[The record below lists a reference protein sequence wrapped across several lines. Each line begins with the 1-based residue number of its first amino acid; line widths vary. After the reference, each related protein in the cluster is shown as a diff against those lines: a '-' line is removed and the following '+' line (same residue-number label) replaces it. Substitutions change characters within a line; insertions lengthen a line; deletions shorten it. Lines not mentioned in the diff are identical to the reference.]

1 MRMTITFDCTSI
13 EKDCGIS
20 QQNMIDR
27 LEASGFDP
35 IVEGDEVSIVND
47 GDIEAHQRV
56 ARDLASEL
64 SEW

>member
-1 MRMTITFDCTSI
+1 MRMTITFDCANI

-27 LEASGFDP
+27 LEAGGFDP
-35 IVEGDEVSIVND
+35 VIEGDEVSVVND
-47 GDIEAHQRV
+47 GNIKAHEYV
-56 ARDLASEL
+56 ARDLASEF